1 MWSKERMRKMIA
13 ALALIAM
20 TAACTKPKDL
30 EFIDIGNIHLIKM
43 GLTQSEVGLDVRLY
57 NPNNQRVQLKDAATK
72 VYVNSTYIGDTRMD
86 STVMVPRR
94 DTFSVPLVLSL
105 NTLSG
110 ISKIAQSL
118 SDSMVNVKVEGSVKM
133 GKAGVFKSFPVKYD
147 KMQRVSELTNGM
159 IGF

>member
-1 MWSKERMRKMIA
+1 MIA
-13 ALALIAM
+13 PLALIAM
-20 TAACTKPKDL
+20 SAACTKPKDL

-147 KMQRVSELTNGM
+147 KMQRVSYLTNGM

>member
-1 MWSKERMRKMIA
+1 MRKMIA

-30 EFIDIGNIHLIKM
+30 EFIDVGNIHVLKM
-43 GLTQSEVGLDVRLY
+43 GLTQSEIGLDIRLY

-86 STVMVPRR
+86 SLISVPKR

-110 ISKIAQSL
+110 ISKIAESL
-118 SDSMVNVKVEGSVKM
+118 SDSLVNVKVEGSVKM
-133 GKAGVFKSFPVKYD
+133 GKAGIFKTFPVRYD
-147 KMQRVSELTNGM
+147 KMQRVSDLTNGM

>member
-147 KMQRVSELTNGM
+147 KMQRVSDLTNGM

>member
-1 MWSKERMRKMIA
+1 MIA
-13 ALALIAM
+13 GCA
-20 TAACTKPKDL
+20 KPKDL

-43 GLTQSEVGLDVRLY
+43 GLKQSEVGLDIRLY

-86 STVMVPRR
+86 SIVSVPKR

-110 ISKIAQSL
+110 ISKIAESL
-118 SDSMVNVKVEGSVKM
+118 SDSLVNVKVEGSVKM
-133 GKAGVFKSFPVKYD
+133 GKAGLFKTFPVSYN
-147 KMQRVSELTNGM
+147 KMQRVSDLKNGM

>member
-1 MWSKERMRKMIA
+1 MRKTIV
-13 ALALIAM
+13 ALALIAL

-30 EFIDIGNIHLIKM
+30 EFIDIGNIHLVKM
-43 GLTQSEVGLDVRLY
+43 GLTQSEIGLDIRLY

-72 VYVNSTYIGDTRMD
+72 IYVNSTYIGDTRMD
-86 STVMVPRR
+86 STISVPRR

-118 SDSMVNVKVEGSVKM
+118 SDSLVNVKVEGSVKM

-147 KMQRVSELTNGM
+147 KMQRVSDLTNGL